1 MTQADLILSSIMAI
15 KGDIGEIKGIQSG
28 LQTQMDTLD
37 KSMEA
42 LELTYVPSPL
52 IQVSKNQA
60 MYGIGALIVT
70 LCGFGASL

>member
-28 LQTQMDTLD
+28 LQAQMDTLD
-37 KSMEA
+37 KSMES

-60 MYGIGALIVT
+60 IYGLGALIVT
-70 LCGFGASL
+70 LCGVGASL